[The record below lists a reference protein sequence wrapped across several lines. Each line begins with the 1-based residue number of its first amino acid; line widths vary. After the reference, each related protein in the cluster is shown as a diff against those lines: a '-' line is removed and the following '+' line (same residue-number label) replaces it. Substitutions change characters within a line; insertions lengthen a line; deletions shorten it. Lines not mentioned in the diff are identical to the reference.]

1 MDLGQTWHTG
11 PYAERA
17 RDLLSAHRDAVR
29 ALFDFYDT
37 EAAQARGSS
46 PGWVITHGEPFGP
59 NLLRCADGRFKLVDW
74 DSLLIAPRERDL
86 WELPRDGPAWV
97 AYREVLQAPIE
108 ERLLQLYRAW
118 YDLAET
124 SVYCLALSLASY
136 GRPERHDRVGQLPV
150 LSPDL
155 RTLARCRHLRALIGV
170 GFVAALTIRAA
181 YVRRPTETESDGPVR
196 GWSRTGRSRSRV
208 RRRRESG
215 DCPRRRSR

>member
-17 RDLLSAHRDAVR
+17 RDLLCTHRDGVR
-29 ALFDFYDT
+29 ALFEFYYA

-46 PGWVITHGEPFGP
+46 AGWVITHGEPFGP
-59 NLLRCADGRFKLVDW
+59 NLLQSADGRLKLVDW

-97 AYREVLQAPIE
+97 AYREALQAPIE

-124 SVYCLALSLASY
+124 SVYVSLFRSPHVADQNAVTSWDNFLFFLPT
-136 GRPERHDRVGQLPV
+136 RERWP
-150 LSPDL
+150 
-155 RTLARCRHLRALIGV
+155 GV
-170 GFVAALTIRAA
+170 VT
-181 YVRRPTETESDGPVR
+181 
-196 GWSRTGRSRSRV
+196 
-208 RRRRESG
+208 
-215 DCPRRRSR
+215 